1 MNFLRSFLLFFISNK
16 PIAWL
21 FFLLT
26 LLAGVFGFF
35 ALPQQYNP
43 EVNLPAFQ
51 IITEYPG
58 ATAEEVQTFVTER
71 IEEKIKEIPEIE
83 ELSSFSFDGGVSIV
97 SVQFRVQKE
106 LESAKI
112 ELFSKIR
119 ENMDLSPDLRIPEPR
134 IKTLT
139 PDDTAVGIWMFTSAT
154 LSQNGVRER
163 VLSLASKVRNAE
175 GSAHVLVSGGKTRA
189 LHIRIDPEKLKE
201 NNLDLLEVVEV
212 LRENNGRLWAGDLE
226 QDGQNLHSVVVDTRV
241 HTAQTASDIVLGS
254 GRVLGDI
261 ATVVEGYA
269 YQNSFVVGKHT
280 HSVRNEEAVFLSV
293 AKRKGENTLEV
304 VSSVQNILQKE
315 FLDPAWQEIE
325 MYEIKNQ
332 AQTAQNEIFGL
343 GMNLMQSLGIVFVV
357 LLLFLGSRPAF
368 LVGIAIPLSLLMVF
382 FWGSF
387 FDHTLN
393 RITLF
398 ALILSLGLMVDSATV
413 VVENIYRHLRMAP
426 KGITSTEKIQCITR
440 AVQEVGMGLFIS
452 TLTSVLVF
460 LPLTQISGMMG
471 PYMAPLAFFVP
482 MALISSLVVA
492 YTFMP
497 FFASFFL
504 DSSESVSASSKNI
517 QLSTG
522 KVASAQPPKKI
533 HFFEWMTEKY
543 AYILTFL
550 LDNAVWRKGVLYG
563 AFGALFCSFLLIP
576 FQGIQFQM
584 LPKSDSD
591 TLWITIDMQEGS
603 AVEYTHETALSA
615 INALE
620 GVEEI
625 ESMLVFTGEKPIL
638 DFNGLFRGFA
648 SRTGPHQSSV
658 FVSFSADRSR
668 SAQDL
673 SKDIRQILEPLASQ
687 KNATF
692 RVIENP
698 PGPPVSSVFV
708 AKVFS
713 ENTDAQ
719 QKITEFLQKELYS
732 TTGVADIDSSLPHG
746 YPQSVF
752 ILDFEKAKEY
762 GVSGK
767 HVSEVIQFSI
777 SPQEIGSYFGDNMP
791 EKGIMELQILPE
803 KRDTIHD
810 LEKIMVRSA
819 GGELVPLS
827 AFVHV
832 SSEYTDP
839 FIWRDAQRTGVF
851 VNAEMENRGVIYATI
866 DVMFALFDAYE
877 VESFSLYGM
886 TIQEP
891 HTGETVR
898 IEWGGEFEMTLDN
911 FRDLLLAMAVA
922 FFLVY
927 GILVAQFRSFII
939 PALLMA
945 TVPLALLGILGGFA
959 VLEMFWG
966 IPLTATA
973 LIGFIALLGIV
984 VNNAIIYVEYFLQLK
999 SGGMEVKKA
1008 LVEAGK
1014 TRLRPIVLTSCTT
1027 VLGSLTIA
1035 FDPVWSGLA
1044 WSIVFGL
1051 SFSALL
1057 TVVVF
1062 PLLYWQWI
1070 RS

>member
-1 MNFLRSFLLFFISNK
+1 MGFFRSFLLFFISNK

-21 FFLLT
+21 FFVCT
-26 LLAGVFGFF
+26 LFAGVFGFF
-35 ALPQQYNP
+35 SLPQQYNP

-58 ATAEEVQTFVTER
+58 ATAEEVKMFVTER

-83 ELSSFSFDGGVSIV
+83 ELSSFSFDGGVSLLNV
-97 SVQFRVQKE
+97 QFSVQKD

-112 ELFSKIR
+112 ELFSKIQ
-119 ENMDLSPDLRIPEPR
+119 ENMDLSPDTRIPEPR
-134 IKTLT
+134 IKTMT
-139 PDDTAVGIWMFTSAT
+139 PDDTAMGVWMFTSAT
-154 LSQNGVRER
+154 LSQGGVRER
-163 VLSLASKVRNAE
+163 VLSLASQVRKAE
-175 GSAHVLVSGGKTRA
+175 GVANVLVTGGQTRA
-189 LHIRIDPEKLKE
+189 LQIRIDPEKLKE
-201 NNLDLLEVVEV
+201 NNLDLLEVVKV
-212 LRENNGRLWAGDLE
+212 LRENNGRLWAGNLE
-226 QDGQNLHSVVVDTRV
+226 YDGKELHSVVVDTRV
-241 HTAQTASDIVLGS
+241 HNANTASNIVITS
-254 GRVLGDI
+254 GKVLGDI
-261 ATVVEGYA
+261 ATITEGYA
-269 YQNSFVVGKHT
+269 HKDSFVLGKNDD
-280 HSVRNEEAVFLSV
+280 SVRNKEAVFLSV
-293 AKRKGENTLEV
+293 SKRKGENTQEV
-304 VSSVQNILQKE
+304 ISAVQKVLQE
-315 FLDPAWQEIE
+315 ELSLSQWQEIQ
-325 MYEIKNQ
+325 MQEIKNQ
-332 AQTAQNEIFGL
+332 AQTAQNEIRGL
-343 GMNLMQSLGIVFVV
+343 GVNLLQSLGIVFVI
-357 LLLFLGSRPAF
+357 LLLFLGVRPAF

-382 FWGSF
+382 FWGAF
-387 FDHTLN
+387 FDHTIN

-426 KGITSTEKIQCITR
+426 AGISSSEKIQRITL

-452 TLTSVLVF
+452 TITSVLVF

-471 PYMAPLAFFVP
+471 PYMGPLAFFVP
-482 MALISSLVVA
+482 MALLSSLVVA

-497 FFASFFL
+497 FFASL
-504 DSSESVSASSKNI
+504 LLSSSYSSSNSTEHIK
-517 QLSTG
+517 LSTG
-522 KVASAQPPKKI
+522 VISSALPPQKF
-533 HFFEWMTEKY
+533 HFFEWITNIYEK
-543 AYILTFL
+543 ILRFL
-550 LDNAVWRKGVLYG
+550 FKHAVWRKGVLYG
-563 AFGALFCSFLLIP
+563 AFGMLFCSFLLIP
-576 FQGIQFQM
+576 FQGVQFQM

-591 TLWITIDMQEGS
+591 TLWITIDLQEGS
-603 AVEYTHETALSA
+603 AVEQTHDTVVFAVD
-615 INALE
+615 ALE
-620 GVEEI
+620 ELEEI
-625 ESMLVFTGEKPIL
+625 ESVLVFTGEKPIL

-648 SRTGPHQSSV
+648 SRSEPHQSSV
-658 FVSFSADRSR
+658 FVSFDSDRSR

-673 SKDIRQILEPLASQ
+673 VSHIRRILEPIALQ
-687 KNATF
+687 NNATV

-713 ENTDAQ
+713 ENGDAQ
-719 QKITEFLQKELYS
+719 QKVSEFLQKQMYI
-732 TTGVADIDSSLPHG
+732 TPGITDIDASDPHS

-762 GVSGK
+762 GVSAK

-777 SPQEIGSYFGDNMP
+777 SPQEITSYFGDDMP
-791 EKGIMELQILPE
+791 EKGIIELQILPE
-803 KRDTIHD
+803 KRDTIED
-810 LEKIMVRSA
+810 FEKIMVRSS

-832 SSEYTDP
+832 ASEYTQP

-851 VNAEMENRGVIYATI
+851 VNAEMENRGVIYATV
-866 DVMFALFDAYE
+866 DVLFALFDTYE
-877 VESFSLYGM
+877 VESFSLYGI
-886 TIQEP
+886 TVREP
-891 HTGETVR
+891 HTGENVR

-927 GILVAQFRSFII
+927 GVLVAQFRSFAV

-945 TVPLALLGILGGFA
+945 TVPLALLGILAGFS

-984 VNNAIIYVEYFLQLK
+984 VNNAIIYLECFTQLQSQGKEIQESLI
-999 SGGMEVKKA
+999 
-1008 LVEAGK
+1008 EAGK
-1014 TRLRPIVLTSCTT
+1014 IRLRPILLTSCTT

-1057 TVVVF
+1057 TVVIF
-1062 PLLYWQWI
+1062 PLLYLQWK
-1070 RS
+1070 S